1 MLKFLL
7 IDPVSLTFQ
16 LLFWQHADEGNGMN
30 GGDGGVVEAT
40 DSSNLDYWTGDSS
53 NFWEEKASSDED
65 GHSQVKQVLWG
76 AKAALQLPYR
86 TDGQRNL

>member
-65 GHSQVKQVLWG
+65 GHSQVRQVL
-76 AKAALQLPYR
+76 
-86 TDGQRNL
+86 